1 MIGMGDFEK
10 QIDRRV
16 NISFMMSPATQVVP
30 TFLRTNKGMFGLGA
44 RAIGNEGQYVSCGM
58 QMGSQGH

>member
-16 NISFMMSPATQVVP
+16 NISFMMSPATPVVP
-30 TFLRTNKGMFGLGA
+30 TFLRTN
-44 RAIGNEGQYVSCGM
+44 VSKIAFLSIL
-58 QMGSQGH
+58 QMRHFCLQV